1 MVNPLLPRLLIS
13 LAIAG
18 VAAFSAWRSAQD
30 MSARAGGGSR
40 FRPRHGKSA
49 RRNPGNDAPVMVDRQ
64 AIARTRDALS
74 GATLD
79 PDAEIF
85 RCADCQSFYT
95 AASVRALAQENGARC
110 INCGS
115 TDRVAVQVVARQ

>member
-18 VAAFSAWRSAQD
+18 VAAFSAWRSAQQL
-30 MSARAGGGSR
+30 SARARDDSR
-40 FRPRHGKSA
+40 YRPRGGKST
-49 RRNPGNDAPVMVDRQ
+49 GNGAGDGRPVMVDRQ

-74 GATLD
+74 GAALD

-85 RCADCQSFYT
+85 RCADCQSFY
-95 AASVRALAQENGARC
+95 AVASVRALADENGARC

-115 TDRVAVQVVARQ
+115 MERIPVQVVARQ

>member
-13 LAIAG
+13 LALAG
-18 VAAFSAWRSAQD
+18 VAAFSAWRAAQELSGRTAD
-30 MSARAGGGSR
+30 GVR
-40 FRPRHGKSA
+40 FRPRRGKRTGAAGDGGSI
-49 RRNPGNDAPVMVDRQ
+49 MVDR
-64 AIARTRDALS
+64 ATLAGTRDALS

-85 RCADCQSFYT
+85 RCADCQSYYSV
-95 AASVRALAQENGARC
+95 ASVRALADENAARC

-115 TDRVAVQVVARQ
+115 MERIPVQVAARQ

>member
-1 MVNPLLPRLLIS
+1 MVNPMLPRLLIS

-30 MSARAGGGSR
+30 ISARARGGAR

-49 RRNPGNDAPVMVDRQ
+49 RHGSRDAAPVMVDRE

-85 RCADCQSFYT
+85 RCADCQSFYLV
-95 AASVRALAQENGARC
+95 ASVRALAQENGARC
-110 INCGS
+110 ISCGS
-115 TDRVAVQVVARQ
+115 TERIPVQVVARQ